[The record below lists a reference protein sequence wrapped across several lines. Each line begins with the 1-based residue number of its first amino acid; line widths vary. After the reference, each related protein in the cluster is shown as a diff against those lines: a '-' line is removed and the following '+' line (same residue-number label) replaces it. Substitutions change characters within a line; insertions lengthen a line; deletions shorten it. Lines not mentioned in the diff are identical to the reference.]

1 MSYPLANS
9 RVEVLREVSITITAG
24 TRVAIAGPSGSG
36 KTSLLLLLSGL
47 ERPSSGQ
54 VLVDGVD
61 LGTLDADGLADLR
74 RERIGIVFQSF
85 HLLPSLS
92 ALDNAALPLQMA
104 GRRDARTLAMAMLE
118 RVGLGGRMDHL
129 PSQLSG
135 GEQQRVAIARALVHR
150 PRLLLADEPTGNLDD
165 HTAESVRELLFELNR
180 ELGTTLVLVTH
191 DLDFAARCDRVLR
204 LHDGQLHETPTAP
217 STDDPRCA
225 SCLAWPGA
233 TCAPAAATCGSL
245 SPAWCWGCRWSRRAV
260 AFTARWPTRCGP
272 TRACCLVEMWKW
284 SLRSRWRPR
293 CWPGCSLPTRVP
305 PPCRA

>member
-1 MSYPLANS
+1 MLFPMSQPTPPMPNTPQHLIEADGLSMHYS
-9 RVEVLREVSITITAG
+9 IGTRQVQVLRDVSLRIAAG

-47 ERPSSGQ
+47 ERPAAGSIR
-54 VLVDGVD
+54 VDGVD
-61 LGTLDADGLADLR
+61 LGSLDSDSLADLR
-74 RERIGIVFQSF
+74 RERVGIIFQSF

-104 GRRDARTLAMAMLE
+104 GASGAREAATDMLR
-118 RVGLGGRMDHL
+118 RVGLGDRLHHR

-165 HTAESVRELLFELNR
+165 QTAESVRELLFSLNR

-204 LHDGQLHETPTAP
+204 LHDGQLHETPARQPTEAR
-217 STDDPRCA
+217 DA
-225 SCLAWPGA
+225 L
-233 TCAPAAATCGSL
+233 PA
-245 SPAWCWGCRWSRRAV
+245 
-260 AFTARWPTRCGP
+260 
-272 TRACCLVEMWKW
+272 
-284 SLRSRWRPR
+284 
-293 CWPGCSLPTRVP
+293 
-305 PPCRA
+305 

>member
-1 MSYPLANS
+1 MQASTSFIETRQLSMSYPLAHTQ
-9 RVEVLREVSITITAG
+9 VHVLREVNIRIEAG

-36 KTSLLLLLSGL
+36 KTSLLLLLLSGL
-47 ERPSSGQ
+47 ERPSSGK
-54 VLVDGVD
+54 VLVDGMD

-104 GRRDARTLAMAMLE
+104 GRRDARAQATAMLE
-118 RVGLGGRMDHL
+118 RVGLGGRLDHL

-165 HTAESVRELLFELNR
+165 HTAEAVRELLFELNR

-204 LHDGQLHETPTAP
+204 LHDGQLHETPGQP
-217 STDDPRCA
+217 
-225 SCLAWPGA
+225 A
-233 TCAPAAATCGSL
+233 TPAHTTTRDATHAL
-245 SPAWCWGCRWSRRAV
+245 PA
-260 AFTARWPTRCGP
+260 
-272 TRACCLVEMWKW
+272 
-284 SLRSRWRPR
+284 
-293 CWPGCSLPTRVP
+293 
-305 PPCRA
+305 

>member
-1 MSYPLANS
+1 MTKTTALIETRQLGMSYPLGNT
-9 RVEVLREVSITITAG
+9 RVDVLRGLDMRIEAG

-47 ERPSSGQ
+47 ERPSAGQ
-54 VLVDGVD
+54 VLIDGID
-61 LGTLDADGLADLR
+61 LGRLDSDGLADLR

-104 GRRDARTLAMAMLE
+104 GASGAREAAAEMLR
-118 RVGLGGRMDHL
+118 RVGLADRMHHK

-165 HTAESVRELLFELNR
+165 HTAEAVRELLFGLNR

-204 LHDGQLHETPTAP
+204 LHEGQLQETPTERQPEHRHAV
-217 STDDPRCA
+217 
-225 SCLAWPGA
+225 
-233 TCAPAAATCGSL
+233 PA
-245 SPAWCWGCRWSRRAV
+245 
-260 AFTARWPTRCGP
+260 
-272 TRACCLVEMWKW
+272 
-284 SLRSRWRPR
+284 
-293 CWPGCSLPTRVP
+293 
-305 PPCRA
+305 